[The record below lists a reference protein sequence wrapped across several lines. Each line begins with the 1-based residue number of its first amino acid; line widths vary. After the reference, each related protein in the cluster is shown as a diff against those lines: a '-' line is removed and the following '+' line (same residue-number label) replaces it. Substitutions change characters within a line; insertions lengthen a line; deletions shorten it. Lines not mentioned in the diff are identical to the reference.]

1 MKRNR
6 DKKRKDN
13 RGFSLVE
20 LIIVIAIMAILAGVL
35 APQFV
40 KYLGKSRVATDIQNA
55 QQIAS
60 AMAAQYADDAAS
72 SSPMFD
78 PYPLVNINVTSG
90 TDDTAKK
97 VQEVVGGKPEV
108 KVGSGN
114 NFFVSVTKEGQVTVT
129 VGATADKAEELYP
142 TQPTKADSE
151 WAQ

>member
-72 SSPMFD
+72 SSPMFT
-78 PYPLVNINVTSG
+78 YPLENINVSVG
-90 TDDTAKK
+90 NDQNAKN
-97 VQEVVGGKPEV
+97 VQQVVGGKPEV

-142 TQPTKADSE
+142 TQPTKADSD